1 MKFEIKSRYD
11 GRVLFS
17 LETESLRSCVEAA
30 VKSGARLSGAYFGG
44 ADLGRA
50 DLRGARFGGAY
61 FGGAYFGGAYLGGAY
76 LGGADLGGAY
86 LGGAKLKTKCGKNLL
101 LVGNRPVLQVGLLGS
116 RADYLVAFLTDNG
129 VYIRTGCFF
138 DTLQAFAL
146 AVVKEHGENVHAAEY
161 NAAVGL
167 IECHAKHWTP
177 SVGSDSVPAAG
188 EAK

>member
-30 VKSGARLSGAYFGG
+30 VKSGADLS
-44 ADLGRA
+44 
-50 DLRGARFGGAY
+50 
-61 FGGAYFGGAYLGGAY
+61 GAY
-76 LGGADLGGAY
+76 LGGADLGEAD
-86 LGGAKLKTKCGKNLL
+86 LGEADLSVADLSRADLSGAKLKTKCYKNLL
-101 LVGNRPVLQVGLLGS
+101 LVGKRPVLQVGLLGS

>member
-30 VKSGARLSGAYFGG
+30 VKSGADLS
-44 ADLGRA
+44 
-50 DLRGARFGGAY
+50 
-61 FGGAYFGGAYLGGAY
+61 GAY
-76 LGGADLGGAY
+76 LGGADLGEAD
-86 LGGAKLKTKCGKNLL
+86 LGEADLSVADLSRADLSGAKLKTKCYKNLL
-101 LVGNRPVLQVGLLGS
+101 LVGKRPVLQVGPLGS

-188 EAK
+188 EKP

>member
-30 VKSGARLSGAYFGG
+30 VKSGARLSGAYLGG

-50 DLRGARFGGAY
+50 DLRGA
-61 FGGAYFGGAYLGGAY
+61 
-76 LGGADLGGAY
+76 
-86 LGGAKLKTKCGKNLL
+86 KLKTKCYKNLL
-101 LVGNRPVLQVGLLGS
+101 LVGKRPVLQVGPLGS

>member
-30 VKSGARLSGAYFGG
+30 VKSGADLS
-44 ADLGRA
+44 
-50 DLRGARFGGAY
+50 
-61 FGGAYFGGAYLGGAY
+61 GAY
-76 LGGADLGGAY
+76 LGGADLGEAD
-86 LGGAKLKTKCGKNLL
+86 LGEADLSVADLSRADLSGAKLKTKCYKNLL
-101 LVGNRPVLQVGLLGS
+101 LVGKRPVLQVGPLGS

-177 SVGSDSVPAAG
+177 PVGSDSVPAAG
-188 EAK
+188 EKHE